1 MEGPNCVW
9 VQKSGGKKTRYS
21 ISDED
26 CEKILDYAAANL
38 NAEKKL
44 RVSYSN
50 GGRTGI
56 MLDLD
61 LKFPDDSII
70 ITESYDYPYKG
81 QPISSVKDAIL
92 DFANEFVWS
101 VLEYLGQYRIENIN
115 STIVK
120 LLFIRDFA
128 TKEDEDKPWKYGVH
142 IYLNNLFVTYSVKN
156 TLTPNLFKDKLQD
169 LFDEMG
175 NLNPIDQVIDFAPLR
190 DSASYPFTFNLGE
203 NKDYTTTES
212 ITFINVKENEFYES
226 PNLAFEKLGKLYKEF
241 LSRHLM
247 QSVERLSPG
256 ESFGTAASALTKD
269 FLRIVSPFALSG
281 AFEIRNSEE
290 LDYEYKTQNSLTSK
304 TMPIEQISYDEISIF
319 LFTYELN
326 LYNAIEY
333 DISDHME
340 RMKFYRNCCLRFI
353 NSDLSRTDGKFVITE
368 DLLNDLINKATR
380 FAYIFRNKPGII
392 HSCSENSYT
401 EEHIKSNISVIVNTD
416 SFGIQSIL
424 NLIRTMRLKDREHAI
439 GYKFESMKENF
450 YHDNECCYFKN
461 HKIAR
466 YMYNEMF
473 NENKHHIYCVK
484 DGYIRLFNDTLKH
497 LFKDRALAF
506 DDHDIIYVFNESE
519 EDRFKWDAYDMKR
532 FNERFILKESSNIAE
547 NAGWLF
553 KTAADF
559 LPWKRVYKPKIDDI
573 VIDTPS
579 GVFNKI
585 CGYVYRQS
593 TLATSQIQT
602 FKSYLVEE
610 TKSFSID
617 QLNSYK
623 DVRGVYNGLIRFD
636 NQTCDF
642 DFLQGDSCKKYFISK
657 SMFAS
662 FDYDM
667 YKKYKDRPY
676 QDFIDENE
684 NARFM
689 YKFLYD
695 IVVPTEG
702 ITIEE
707 ATELFEFRIFQI
719 MDNIFNFNA
728 QNLRVI
734 VAFGT
739 GSDGKTT
746 LSQAIQNML
755 GGSII
760 SLNDGTTKRLYTH
773 PKEKGYSGSLKASNL
788 LFDEASP
795 ESHSSGS
802 VIEAKDL
809 LYVVM
814 AEPEKNKTIKSS
826 TIKKLVGST
835 PIIGR
840 KCHSPNMISM
850 VNTAIIE
857 LQTNNELIID
867 SDDAGTRRRIYKF
880 TYPNKFRTKEECE
893 RIKKGVRVADAELEF
908 TLTDPKY
915 IDVNLILYC
924 LVYRKVKLELMEKK
938 LKYMMLPKLYRIST
952 DSYFNKSDPVY
963 EFKASRIFYDKRWE
977 IYIQL
982 SKLREAF
989 NEMMGGDKNMRVNDI
1004 SLLESFDRSYPE
1016 CVCKFNRIT
1025 KTMET
1030 INTNMISG
1038 TCVYD
1043 KACVFVKGIV
1053 IKSHGKFNII
1063 NFVRNANNI
1072 LENNCGVSIQSILE
1086 NPNEESDIPNLPPNS
1101 ELHPELRSLNEKKQT
1116 KKSNTDIVNIDDIAD
1131 LEIFE

>member
-9 VQKSGGKKTRYS
+9 VQKKGGKKSRYS
-21 ISDED
+21 TSDED
-26 CEKILDYAAANL
+26 CEKILTYVASQHNDYDN
-38 NAEKKL
+38 KL

-50 GGRTGI
+50 GGRTGL

-61 LKFPDDSII
+61 LKFSDDAMC
-70 ITESYDYPYKG
+70 ITNSYDYPYKG
-81 QPISSVKDAIL
+81 QPIPSVKDAIL
-92 DFANEFVWS
+92 DFADEFVRS
-101 VLEYLGQYRIENIN
+101 VLAYLSDFTIENEN

-120 LLFIRDFA
+120 LILLRDFA
-128 TKEDEDKPWKYGVH
+128 TKEDENKSWKYGVH

-156 TLTPNLFKDKLQD
+156 TFTPDLFKDKLKD
-169 LFDEMG
+169 LFNKMG
-175 NLNPIDQVIDFAPLR
+175 NLNPIEQVIDFAPLR
-190 DSASYPFTFNLGE
+190 DSASYPFTFNSGE
-203 NKDYTTTES
+203 NKDYAIANSISFIYLEDDLFKES
-212 ITFINVKENEFYES
+212 KNLVYER
-226 PNLAFEKLGKLYKEF
+226 LGKYQNEL

-247 QSVERLSPG
+247 TSFDGVSG
-256 ESFGTAASALTKD
+256 TESFGTAVAS
-269 FLRIVSPFALSG
+269 FLKEFIRFTSPFALSG
-281 AFEIRNSEE
+281 SLIIRNKAE
-290 LDYEYKTQNSLTSK
+290 LDYEYKTQNALTSK
-304 TMPIEQISYDEISIF
+304 TDPIDQISYDEISMT
-319 LFTYELN
+319 LFTRELN

-333 DISDHME
+333 DISNHME
-340 RMKFYRNCCLRFI
+340 RMRFYRNCCLRYI
-353 NSDLSRTDGKFVITE
+353 KSDIAKSSEKLEITE
-368 DLLNDLINKATR
+368 GVLNDLITKATK

-392 HSCSENSYT
+392 HSCSENSYS
-401 EEHIKSNISVIVNTD
+401 EEHIKSNISIVVNTD
-416 SFGIQSIL
+416 SFGIQSVL
-424 NLIRTMRLKDREHAI
+424 NTIRTMRLKDREHAVR
-439 GYKFESMKENF
+439 YDHELLKQNF

-461 HKIAR
+461 RKIAK
-466 YMYNEMF
+466 YMYSEIF
-473 NENKHHIYCVK
+473 DDNKDHIYCVK
-484 DGYIRLFNDTLKH
+484 DGFIRLFNNTLKY

-506 DDHDIIYVFNESE
+506 DDHDMIYVFNESE
-519 EDRFKWDAYDMKR
+519 EDRFKWDSYDIKR
-532 FNERFILKESSNIAE
+532 FNERFILKESSNISE

-553 KTAADF
+553 KKAANF
-559 LPWKRVYKPKIDDI
+559 LPWRKMYQPSVDD
-573 VIDTPS
+573 VSVDAP
-579 GVFNKI
+579 GDVFNKV
-585 CGYVYRQS
+585 CGYVNRQA
-593 TLATSQIQT
+593 TLSASQIQT

-623 DVRGVYNGLIRFD
+623 DVRGVYNGMLRFN

-642 DFLQGDSCKKYFISK
+642 DFLQGDDCKKYFISK
-657 SMFAS
+657 SMFAA

-667 YKKYKDRPY
+667 YRRYKDRPY
-676 QDFIDENE
+676 QDFINENE

-702 ITIEE
+702 ITVDE
-707 ATELFEFRIFQI
+707 ANELFEFRIFQI

-728 QNLRVI
+728 QNLRIV

-746 LSQAIQNML
+746 LSQSIQNML

-773 PKEKGYSGSLKASNL
+773 PREKGYSGSLKASNL

-867 SDDAGTRRRIYKF
+867 SDDAGTRRRMYKF

-908 TLTDPKY
+908 TLTDPKF
-915 IDVNLILYC
+915 IDANLVLYC
-924 LVYRKVKLELMEKK
+924 LVYRKVKLELIEKK
-938 LKYMMLPKLYRIST
+938 LKYMSLPKLYKIST
-952 DSYFNKSDPVY
+952 ESYFNKSDPVY

-1004 SLLESFDRSYPE
+1004 ALLESFDRSYPE
-1016 CVCKFNRIT
+1016 CVCKFNRST
-1025 KTMET
+1025 QKMEVVS
-1030 INTNMISG
+1030 TNLISG

-1053 IKSHGKFNII
+1053 IKTLGKFNIV
-1063 NFVRNANNI
+1063 NFVKNANNVF
-1072 LENNCGVSIQSILE
+1072 ENNCGVSIGLILE
-1086 NPNEESDIPNLPPNS
+1086 NPNKEAEIPNLPPNS
-1101 ELHPELRSLNEKKQT
+1101 ELHPELRVLNEKKP
-1116 KKSNTDIVNIDDIAD
+1116 KADNGNNNED